1 MALSFGL
8 RPGEARPVG
17 LAFASLF
24 GVTTAHT
31 LIETAR
37 DALFLAKVPTTHL
50 PALYLTIAALGVV
63 TSRASVSVGKK
74 KDEPAKLDP
83 AAVSLVGAAAA
94 TAAFWF
100 AVASPSRPVLYA
112 LYIYSGMF
120 AGWIAGQ
127 LWIRFGDL
135 FTVVQAKRLYGLV
148 GTGAIL
154 GAVLGAAGARAA
166 LAWLPVRHLLLA
178 ASVCLVVTALGPVA
192 LLPRTEP
199 TSKKAAAAA
208 RLVDDVKTVRQ
219 HPYLS
224 RLLLLALLAS
234 SIATAIDFVFKRYLA
249 ETYEPQAMARVIA
262 TVSLVLNLASL
273 VAQAAGVR
281 VAVRALGVHRALYV
295 MPLLLALGGA
305 ASLGFGM
312 IGVFLLRG
320 FDGALRHSLHKTT
333 TELLF
338 VPLPDT
344 LRSRAKPVIELFGQ
358 RGGQAVAS
366 VVLLIVGS
374 LIARKAVI
382 NDLVAGA
389 VIVLASA
396 WLVLAWTIRP
406 RYLDVFRETLRQG
419 RADLSGEVPELD
431 VGALEALVSA
441 LSSRKDAEVL
451 AALDLFADLNRIRL
465 VPSLVLFHPSK
476 TIVLRSLEL
485 FVQGEREDFVPVAD
499 RLLEHADPE
508 IRAAALRSRAAVD
521 PDPEFLRAHL
531 EAEHDELRTTALVAL
546 ASRGKLDPAEQRT
559 AFEAYVSSTVEAR
572 RALARA
578 IAAVHDPTTHGARA
592 ADARAPVEEATAKL
606 ARDEDPET
614 RTCAVAAIV
623 ALGSPTFGPVLVDL
637 LPDGFVG
644 LAAAEALGA
653 MGDGTVDLLDK
664 TLDRADAAPEAKW
677 RVVHALARSSS
688 ERAVEIL
695 ARRVVRTDDTGLRSR
710 ILRALRSVQAGGA
723 RIPLGKN
730 DLVVLAEAAITSGA
744 KALSFRIAH
753 ARLVKTRLDV
763 EHSPG
768 AELLKSLLRDKEIEA
783 VDRLFLVLSLL
794 HPGEQLGR
802 VQRGLDAPNAK
813 TRASA
818 RELLENLLKGTLR
831 DHVLAMV
838 DEVDDETRLSR
849 IGTERTESTY
859 RELLEAMVEQGGEL
873 GALAIYHAKEA
884 GLRDSIKEAIAGI
897 DAQGA
902 AFAQAIDALA
912 EEDTR

>member
-1 MALSFGL
+1 MAVTFGL

-63 TSRASVSVGKK
+63 TSRASVSLGKK

-100 AVASPSRPVLYA
+100 AAASPSPPVLYA

-178 ASVCLVVTALGPVA
+178 AAVCLVLTALGPVA
-192 LLPRTEP
+192 LLPRSSP
-199 TSKKAAAAA
+199 SSKKAAAPA
-208 RLVDDVKTVRQ
+208 RLVDDVKTVSS

-234 SIATAIDFVFKRYLA
+234 SIATGIDFVFKRYLA

-273 VAQAAGVR
+273 VAQVAGVR

-366 VVLLIVGS
+366 VLLLVLASIV
-374 LIARKAVI
+374 AKKAV

-389 VIVLASA
+389 VVVLAVA

-419 RADLSGEVPELD
+419 RADLSGDVPELD
-431 VGALEALVSA
+431 IGALEALIGA
-441 LSSRKDAEVL
+441 LSSRRDAEVL
-451 AALDLFADLNRIRL
+451 GALDLLADLNRIRL

-485 FVQGEREDFVPVAD
+485 FVEGGREDFVPVAD

-531 EAEHDELRTTALVAL
+531 EADHEELRATALVAL
-546 ASRGKLDPAEQRT
+546 ASHGELDPNQQRA
-559 AFEAYVSSTVEAR
+559 AFDTYVTGSVDAR

-578 IAAVHDPTTHGARA
+578 IAAVHDAKTHGARDA
-592 ADARAPVEEATAKL
+592 AARAPVEEATAKL
-606 ARDEDPET
+606 ASDEDPET
-614 RTCAVAAIV
+614 RKCAVAAIV
-623 ALGSPTFGPVLVDL
+623 ALGSASFGPLLVDL
-637 LPDGFVG
+637 LRDRSVG

-653 MGDGTVDLLDK
+653 MGDATVDVLDK
-664 TLDRADAAPEAKW
+664 TLDRVDADPETKW
-677 RVVHALARSSS
+677 RVAHALARSSS
-688 ERAVEIL
+688 ERAVEVL
-695 ARRVVRTDDTGLRSR
+695 ARRVVRTEDTGLRSR
-710 ILRALRSVQAGGA
+710 ILRALRSVQGSGA
-723 RIPLGKN
+723 RIPLDRS
-730 DLVVLAEAAITSGA
+730 DLVVLAEAAVTAGA
-744 KALSFRIAH
+744 KALSFRVAH
-753 ARLVKTRLDV
+753 ARLVKTRADV

-783 VDRLFLVLSLL
+783 VDRVFLVLSLL
-794 HPGEQLGR
+794 HPAERLGR
-802 VQRGLDAPNAK
+802 VQRGLDAPSPK

-831 DHVLAMV
+831 DRVLAMV
-838 DEVDDETRLSR
+838 DDVDDETRLSR
-849 IGTERTESTY
+849 IGTERTEGTY

-912 EEDTR
+912 EEDA

>member
-1 MALSFGL
+1 MALTFGL
-8 RPGEARPVG
+8 RPGEGRPVG

-63 TSRASVSVGKK
+63 TSRASVLVGKK
-74 KDEPAKLDP
+74 KDEPTKLDP

-100 AVASPSRPVLYA
+100 AAASPSASVLYA

-178 ASVCLVVTALGPVA
+178 AAVCLVLTALGPVA
-192 LLPRTEP
+192 LLPRSSP
-199 TSKKAAAAA
+199 SSKTAAPSA
-208 RLVDDVKTVRQ
+208 RLLDDVKTVRN

-234 SIATAIDFVFKRYLA
+234 SIATGIDFVFKRYLA

-295 MPLLLALGGA
+295 MPLLLAFGGA

-338 VPLPDT
+338 VPLPDV

-366 VVLLIVGS
+366 VLLLVVAS
-374 LIARKAVI
+374 VVAKKAV
-382 NDLVAGA
+382 NDLVAIA
-389 VIVLASA
+389 VIVLSVA

-419 RADLSGEVPELD
+419 RADLSGDVPELD
-431 VGALEALVSA
+431 IGALEALISA
-441 LSSRKDAEVL
+441 LSSRRDAEVL
-451 AALDLFADLNRIRL
+451 GALDLLADLNRIRL

-485 FVQGEREDFVPVAD
+485 FVQGERDDFVPVAD

-531 EAEHDELRTTALVAL
+531 TAEHEELRATALVAL
-546 ASRGKLDPAEQRT
+546 ASRGELDPNEQRV
-559 AFEAYVSSTVEAR
+559 AFDAYVTSTSEAR
-572 RALARA
+572 RALAQA
-578 IAAVHDPTTHGARA
+578 IAAVHDAKTHGARDPA
-592 ADARAPVEEATAKL
+592 ARAPIEEAAAKL
-606 ARDEDPET
+606 AGDDDPET

-623 ALGSPTFGPVLVDL
+623 ALGSASFGPLLVDL
-637 LPDGFVG
+637 LRERFVG

-653 MGDGTVDLLDK
+653 MGDATIDLLDK
-664 TLDRADAAPEAKW
+664 TLDRTDADAETKW

-688 ERAVEIL
+688 ERAVDIL
-695 ARRVVRTDDTGLRSR
+695 ARRAVRTEDTGLRIR
-710 ILRALRSVQAGGA
+710 ILRALRSVQASGA
-723 RIPLGKN
+723 RIPLGRSA
-730 DLVVLAEAAITSGA
+730 LVVLAEAAIAGGA
-744 KALSFRIAH
+744 KALSFRVAH
-753 ARLVKTRLDV
+753 GRLVKTRPNV
-763 EHSPG
+763 AHTPG
-768 AELLKSLLRDKEIEA
+768 AELLESLLRDKEIEA
-783 VDRLFLVLSLL
+783 VDRVFLVLSLL
-794 HPGEQLGR
+794 HPGERLGR
-802 VQRGLDAPNAK
+802 VQRGLDAPSPK

-831 DHVLAMV
+831 DRVLALV
-838 DEVDDETRLSR
+838 DDVDDETRLSR
-849 IGTERTESTY
+849 IGTERPEGAY

-902 AFAQAIDALA
+902 AFAQAIDAL
-912 EEDTR
+912 EEEEAR